1 MAGRVVRRAGGDTLA
16 AGSARVVLHHVS
28 REASG
33 KLDSAVANG
42 RGDFR
47 FRFSR
52 DTAQVYLLSTRW
64 SGIEYFS
71 DPLPG
76 SSLTATTTLT
86 LLVADTTSDVMA
98 ETAGRFLVLG
108 SPGASRERRVVD
120 LYVLRNPGDRTLV
133 GGPGDA
139 PTWRAPLPPGA
150 VQPRVGS
157 VGSEI
162 SAEAVRF
169 ERDSVMVLAPIAPG
183 EKQLLVEYLIPS
195 SLARLEVDPVTRDS
209 VQVVAEEQGVRVDG
223 LVRAADQVLD
233 GRTFG
238 RWAGRTGA
246 TIVVTFPVE
255 ASGDRALLPLLAGA
269 GLVMIA
275 AVAVALRKRPRAA
288 GAPPPTADS
297 LVNRIATLDA
307 AHAGRDLSDAERE
320 RYQGERGMLKRA
332 LIEALRRDS
341 PRDAL

>member
-16 AGSARVVLHHVS
+16 AGSARVILHRVS

-33 KLDSAVANG
+33 KLDSVVANG
-42 RGDFR
+42 GGEFR
-47 FRFSR
+47 FRFPP
-52 DTAQVYLLSTRW
+52 DTGQVYLLSTRW

-76 SSLTATTTLT
+76 SSLRATTVLT
-86 LLVADTTSDVMA
+86 LLVADTTSNGKA

-108 SPGASRERRVVD
+108 SSGASRDRRVVD
-120 LYVLRNPGDRTLV
+120 LYVLRNPGDRTIV
-133 GGPGDA
+133 VGPGDE

-150 VQPRVGS
+150 VQSRVGS

-169 ERDSVMVLAPIAPG
+169 ERDSVMVFAPIAPG

-195 SLARLEVDPVTRDS
+195 SVARLEVDPATRDS

-223 LVRAADQVLD
+223 LAQAPDQVLD
-233 GRTFG
+233 GRTFA
-238 RWAGRTGA
+238 RWAGRAGA
-246 TIVVTFPVE
+246 PIIVTFPVE
-255 ASGDRALLPLLAGA
+255 ASGDRALLPLLVVA
-269 GLVMIA
+269 GLVMFA
-275 AVAVALRKRPRAA
+275 AVAVALRKRPRASR
-288 GAPPPTADS
+288 PSTPTADA
-297 LVNRIATLDA
+297 LVNRIAALDS
-307 AHAGRDLSDAERE
+307 AHAGRDLSNAERE
-320 RYQGERGMLKRA
+320 RYQGERAALKRA
-332 LIEALRRDS
+332 LTDALRRNA